1 MIYPFFLSQYLLPGF
16 TYFCRKFLSENCWV
30 ERYEM
35 YLKKEIHFCFIKI
48 ENYVSVNQLFE
59 ENIEIDIFVKLSTFE
74 LLTFLL
80 ITFDIFINS
89 LIWDINWLFQ

>member
-1 MIYPFFLSQYLLPGF
+1 
-16 TYFCRKFLSENCWV
+16 
-30 ERYEM
+30 M

-59 ENIEIDIFVKLSTFE
+59 ENIEIDIFVKLSPFE

-89 LIWDINWLFQ
+89 LI

>member
-1 MIYPFFLSQYLLPGF
+1 MIYPFFLTIFVARIYILLPQIF
-16 TYFCRKFLSENCWV
+16 EWKLLSGKIWNVFE
-30 ERYEM
+30 
-35 YLKKEIHFCFIKI
+35 KKEIHFCFIKI

-59 ENIEIDIFVKLSTFE
+59 ENIEIDIFVKLSPFE